1 MNVTHSDKVAE
12 LEREISIR
20 KRFYPQWQK
29 AGRMKKEEGDRKI
42 AVMEAILED
51 YRRKTPAANPQQRS
65 LFVERSGPM
74 VRGSDPSTSRETADI
89 LRPRVGKIQLDV
101 LRALKKYGPMTARE
115 AEAMPVLKEYGY
127 STVGKRL
134 SELHQMNL
142 LYVTEVDR
150 SEGTPRS
157 KYDIDPEWSGY
168 VDTLLTHGNPP

>member
-1 MNVTHSDKVAE
+1 LNVTHSDKVAE
-12 LEREISIR
+12 LEREISVR

-51 YRRKTPAANPQQRS
+51 YRRKAPVVNRDQRS
-65 LFVERSGPM
+65 LFVEPSGPM
-74 VRGSDPSTSRETADI
+74 VRNSDPSTSQETADL
-89 LRPRVGKIQLDV
+89 LRPKVGKIQMDV
-101 LRALKKYGPMTARE
+101 LRAIRKHGAMTARQ
-115 AEAMPVLKEYGY
+115 AETMPVLKEYGY

-134 SELHQMNL
+134 SELHQMGL
-142 LYVTEVDR
+142 LFVTEVDR
-150 SEGTPRS
+150 SDGAPKS